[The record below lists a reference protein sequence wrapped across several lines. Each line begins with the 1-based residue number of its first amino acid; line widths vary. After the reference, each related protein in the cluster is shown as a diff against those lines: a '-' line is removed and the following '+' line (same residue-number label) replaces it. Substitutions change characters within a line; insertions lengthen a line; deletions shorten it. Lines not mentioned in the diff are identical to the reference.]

1 MTETSRIRTKMGL
14 AITKMPWSERGAKY
28 RGVPASAR
36 QVDLANIQYWRMR
49 LQHATAPEV
58 FCLNAFANLSQGLE
72 RGSLNQ
78 KNVPC
83 FGVNSLI
90 YSYHKDCTISGAG
103 HLRCMGWPL
112 EYCGF
117 SDNEHRNL
125 AGESFSC
132 PIAATIM
139 TALWLQPYA
148 EWWAESVSTVGQ
160 GGA

>member
-1 MTETSRIRTKMGL
+1 MSETSSIRTKMGL
-14 AITKMPWSERGAKY
+14 AITKMPWSDQGARY

-49 LQHATAPEV
+49 LQHSTPPAV
-58 FCLNAFANLSQGLE
+58 FLKHAYVNLSQGLE

-78 KNVPC
+78 RNVPC

-90 YSYHKDCTISGAG
+90 YSYARDCTLSGAA
-103 HLRCMGWPL
+103 HLRCMGWPK
-112 EYCGF
+112 EYCSF
-117 SDNEHRNL
+117 SDGEHRNL

-148 EWWAESVSTVGQ
+148 EWWAESVSNVGQ